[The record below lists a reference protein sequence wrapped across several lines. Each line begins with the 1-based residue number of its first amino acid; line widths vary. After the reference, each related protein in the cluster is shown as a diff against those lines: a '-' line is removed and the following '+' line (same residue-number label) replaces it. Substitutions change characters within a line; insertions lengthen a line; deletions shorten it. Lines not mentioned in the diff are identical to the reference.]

1 MKFNLTKNCKEIME
15 SIKIN
20 KCKIDEDKES
30 NKTKQI
36 FKEFYNHFV
45 DAENFLKT
53 IDISPEIEKI
63 KNNNYNKS
71 NDHGY
76 IIKLI
81 RDYIDKFVEYDITYS
96 LKLYDKIVNI
106 FFITGENFKIEEI
119 KRKIYRIILWLHVV
133 IKYAK
138 NTFCSKELNIYVFLT
153 DLKKQLPKHKH
164 EEIGKINVNTGFTM
178 TCKEKSNIVIYRK
191 EEWYKVFVHETMHN
205 LELDFSGMDNDN
217 TRKFILKIFPVK
229 SDVKL
234 FEAYTDA
241 WAKIL
246 NVLITSYLVSDRTYK
261 QYQNFTQKY
270 INLERTHCFFQCI
283 KILHHMGLTYRDLY
297 SDNEY
302 SSNLRKLY
310 KEQTSILSY
319 YILNAVI
326 LNIYQDFLI
335 WCQENNT
342 SDSILQ
348 FVKNPKKQDE
358 FCKFIEKNYKTKNM
372 LDSIDCIS
380 KMFEKENSKS
390 YKNNN
395 LLKNMRKSLMEIE

>member
-1 MKFNLTKNCKEIME
+1 ME

-20 KCKIDEDKES
+20 KCKIDEDKET

-76 IIKLI
+76 IIKPI

>member
-1 MKFNLTKNCKEIME
+1 MKFSLTKNCKEIME

-20 KCKIDEDKES
+20 KCKIDEDKET

-76 IIKLI
+76 IIKPI